1 MMMMRRRKMK
11 MVRRRTRAVLRRKG
25 RVELMEK
32 KQLLMQKVQARGN
45 WTLKEIMLRKRK
57 FIVQIAMKR
66 TVRRVMMKIV
76 MGLTVRKMGVMTCP
90 ISMKLT
96 QKT

>member
-1 MMMMRRRKMK
+1 MMMMMRRKMK

-25 RVELMEK
+25 RVELMKK

-66 TVRRVMMKIV
+66 TVRRVMV
-76 MGLTVRKMGVMTCP
+76 MVMVMHLQGVVKRWSRK
-90 ISMKLT
+90 
-96 QKT
+96 